1 LEVDLIAVLA
11 HQIGS
16 IGATP
21 LAAQGLGPW
30 WRFTGVFH
38 PAVVH
43 FPIALLILAA
53 AVESWNIVRRK
64 RKPLHTTLVCL
75 YFGAAAAVV
84 ATLLGWANADANAQH
99 GTIVTIH
106 RWLGV
111 AVAVLAVAAAVI
123 SIFVTRREIPGPKL
137 LWSYRASIL
146 AAGGLVGL
154 VGMYG
159 GMISFGKDHYSD
171 AYAQLQR
178 ELNDSANG
186 AAQAVV
192 ATAQDVARATADGA
206 AKVAEKVASPVVQ
219 TVASATPAPAA
230 PSSPTPSPTPTP
242 TPSPPPTTTSAVPT
256 TLPSV
261 SPVAIAPVA
270 PAVAAV
276 AAAESAVGG
285 GHLDYAR
292 DIEPIFTSNCVKCH
306 NESKKKGGYR
316 LDAKDHVFAAGES
329 GNVPIVPGKADESRL
344 VKMIEGKGEFADSVM
359 PPKGDPLTYQ
369 QIQLI
374 RQWIDDGAK
383 TSTP

>member
-1 LEVDLIAVLA
+1 M
-11 HQIGS
+11 
-16 IGATP
+16 P
-21 LAAQGLGPW
+21 LAQGLGPW
-30 WRFTGVFH
+30 WRFSGVFH

-53 AVESWNIVRRK
+53 AVESWSVVRRK

-99 GTIVTIH
+99 GTIVAIH

-111 AVAVLAVAAAVI
+111 AVAAFALVAVTL
-123 SIFVTRREIPGPKL
+123 SIFVARRETPGFKL
-137 LWSYRASIL
+137 LWGYRASIL

-159 GMISFGKDHYSD
+159 GMISFGKSHYSD

-178 ELNDSANG
+178 ELSEGVND
-186 AAQAVV
+186 AAHTAV
-192 ATAQDVARATADGA
+192 ATAQGVAHATASGA
-206 AKVAEKVASPVVQ
+206 QKVADTIGSQVTPKVA
-219 TVASATPAPAA
+219 TAHNATPVA
-230 PSSPTPSPTPTP
+230 TPVNATASV
-242 TPSPPPTTTSAVPT
+242 VPT

-261 SPVAIAPVA
+261 SPTVAAIAPVA
-270 PAVAAV
+270 AVA
-276 AAAESAVGG
+276 SADAIGG
-285 GHLDYAR
+285 GHLDYTR
-292 DIEPIFTSNCVKCH
+292 DIAPIFEANCVKCH

-316 LDAKDHVFAAGES
+316 LDATDRLFAAGES

-344 VKMIEGKGEFADSVM
+344 VKMIEGKGEFADSIM
-359 PPKGDPLTYQ
+359 PPKGNPLTYQ

-383 TSTP
+383 TTNP

>member
-1 LEVDLIAVLA
+1 LIGLA
-11 HQIGS
+11 HQLGFINA
-16 IGATP
+16 IP
-21 LAAQGLGPW
+21 LAQGLGPW

-53 AVESWNIVRRK
+53 AVETWSVARRK

-84 ATLLGWANADANAQH
+84 ATLLGWANADANEQH

-106 RWLGV
+106 RWSGV
-111 AVAVLAVAAAVI
+111 AVAVFAIVAAML
-123 SIFVTRREIPGPKL
+123 SIFVTRRESPGAKL

-159 GMISFGKDHYSD
+159 GMISFGKHHYSD

-178 ELNDSANG
+178 ELNGGVNG
-186 AAQAVV
+186 AAQTAV
-192 ATAQDVARATADGA
+192 ATARDVARTTATGA
-206 AKVAEKVASPVVQ
+206 ANVAEKVASPVVQ
-219 TVASATPAPAA
+219 TVVK
-230 PSSPTPSPTPTP
+230 PTPTP
-242 TPSPPPTTTSAVPT
+242 TPTPVHAVPA

-261 SPVAIAPVA
+261 SLVAIAPPVTAAAVA
-270 PAVAAV
+270 PADT
-276 AAAESAVGG
+276 VGG

-292 DIEPIFTSNCVKCH
+292 DIQPIFTANCVKCH

-316 LDAKDHVFAAGES
+316 LDAKDRVFAAGES

-344 VKMIEGKGEFADSVM
+344 IKMLEGKGEFADSIM

-369 QIQLI
+369 QVQLI

-383 TSTP
+383 TNP

>member
-1 LEVDLIAVLA
+1 LIGLLA
-11 HQIGS
+11 QHIGFAS
-16 IGATP
+16 VTP
-21 LAAQGLGPW
+21 PLVAQGLGPW

-53 AVESWNIVRRK
+53 AVETWNIARRK

-84 ATLLGWANADANAQH
+84 ATLLGWANADANEQH

-111 AVAVLAVAAAVI
+111 AVAVLAVAAAML
-123 SIFVTRREIPGPKL
+123 SIFVARRESPGTKL
-137 LWSYRASIL
+137 LWSYRGSIL
-146 AAGGLVGL
+146 AAGALVGL

-159 GMISFGKDHYSD
+159 GMISFGKHHYSD

-178 ELNDSANG
+178 ELNENAND
-186 AAQAVV
+186 AAHTAV
-192 ATAQDVARATADGA
+192 ATAKNVATATASGA
-206 AKVAEKVASPVVQ
+206 AKVAEKVAAPVVKA
-219 TVASATPAPAA
+219 VATAAPAA
-230 PSSPTPSPTPTP
+230 PATPTSNAAP
-242 TPSPPPTTTSAVPT
+242 N

-261 SPVAIAPVA
+261 SPVAITPVI
-270 PAVAAV
+270 AVASAD
-276 AAAESAVGG
+276 AAVGG

-292 DIEPIFTSNCVKCH
+292 DIEPIFQANCVKCH
-306 NESKKKGGYR
+306 NDAKHKGGYR
-316 LDAKDHVFAAGES
+316 LDAKDRVFAAGES
-329 GNVPIVPGKADESRL
+329 GNVPIVPGKADESRI
-344 VKMIEGKGEFADSVM
+344 VKMLEGKGEFADSIM

-383 TSTP
+383 TSNP